1 MLLFC
6 GFAPL
11 FLHYGWAAWDV
22 VRLGPWP
29 LYTPFAPWGATLMT
43 ECCDP
48 SNIRNVGTTIA
59 IASLAVAATGT
70 SEVARLLTYDGSGP
84 NSEYELSYLFMWCGF
99 SALNFYFGCKLLF
112 SAATESPLAVYY
124 QIFFQGRLIAGGSG
138 AFLLLVFLVP
148 ILIKDLH
155 FVTHP
160 YAAGTLL
167 TSIAWLGFGVGYR
180 PCNNRKVLKAA
191 PLFPVPRAS
200 RSY

>member
-1 MLLFC
+1 MLLLC

-70 SEVARLLTYDGSGP
+70 SEVARLLPYDGSGP
-84 NSEYELSYLFMWCGF
+84 NSEFELSYLFMWGGF
-99 SALNFYFGCKLLF
+99 GVLSLSSCCSMLF
-112 SAATESPLAVYY
+112 ASVGGTKSPLAVYNK
-124 QIFFQGRLIAGGSG
+124 IWFHGRLIAGGSG
-138 AFLLLVFLVP
+138 AFLFLVFLVP
-148 ILIKDLH
+148 IMIKDLH
-155 FVTHP
+155 FVMHP
-160 YAAGTLL
+160 YAAGSLL
-167 TSIAWLGFGVGYR
+167 TSISWLGFGAGSR
-180 PCNNRKVLKAA
+180 PNNRRLLRAA
-191 PLFPVPRAS
+191 LLTPS
-200 RSY
+200 HSY